1 MPLRYRVDFTL
12 VMKHLGISY
21 LQFKWGYALFAIQ
34 ICICPYAK
42 EPDIM
47 GIVVPLPTEHGA
59 IIHLDEVKLS
69 PREEMPSCYRN
80 YSSLVTQEETTME
93 ALVVGLAS
101 DVLFRVRCSP
111 VRLGPRYPH
120 HQFPLLNFLALCPGD
135 EVQDPDDI
143 VLLLWAAAG
152 PDPAIS
158 VAGG

>member
-1 MPLRYRVDFTL
+1 MLLSHFPN
-12 VMKHLGISY
+12 
-21 LQFKWGYALFAIQ
+21 YA
-34 ICICPYAK
+34 
-42 EPDIM
+42 
-47 GIVVPLPTEHGA
+47 A
-59 IIHLDEVKLS
+59 IITK
-69 PREEMPSCYRN
+69 EEEFSD
-80 YSSLVTQEETTME
+80 LLME
-93 ALVVGLAS
+93 GLAS
-101 DVLFRVRCSP
+101 AKIFGVRCSP